1 MGVLTCL
8 IGIVCTS
15 VAAQFYPEEGLL
27 WSPYDLLTAI
37 QMHGGN
43 GARAAVFFAC
53 KWLWL
58 ILLAHDYELPAYA
71 EHSALAFLVS
81 QFGINI
87 AGNAI
92 SGGIDLASLFP
103 KYIDIRRGA
112 IITTV
117 MALPM
122 CPWALLSGATVYISV
137 MSGYATFLG
146 PMTGLMVFDYVLV
159 RKQKMKLSALV
170 SDSDASPRGH
180 WCGQYDGS
188 PDSVYWYWR
197 GVNWRAPVAWVFGV
211 APLFPGFLQSVSTV
225 SVPLGAIHVYYLCFP
240 RRSSPGERVI
250 DHIHPPANSSA
261 DTPS

>member
-1 MGVLTCL
+1 VKSPRISTIKYATC
-8 IGIVCTS
+8 GATS
-15 VAAQFYPEEGLL
+15 TDPQHVRLHPFRRPPGGPDPLPSRRCPRDGHSDVSHRHRLHLGCSTILPEEGLL

-53 KWLWL
+53 ERLGT
-58 ILLAHDYELPAYA
+58 IESDVATVCADYL
-71 EHSALAFLVS
+71 ALAFLVS

-103 KYIDIRRGA
+103 KCIDIRQGA
-112 IITTV
+112 IFTTV

-170 SDSDASPRGH
+170 SD
-180 WCGQYDGS
+180 CGEKGKDTE
-188 PDSVYWYWR
+188 V
-197 GVNWRAPVAWVFGV
+197 
-211 APLFPGFLQSVSTV
+211 VSTTDRPTR
-225 SVPLGAIHVYYLCFP
+225 SIGTGAASIGA
-240 RRSSPGERVI
+240 RQ
-250 DHIHPPANSSA
+250 
-261 DTPS
+261 

>member
-1 MGVLTCL
+1 
-8 IGIVCTS
+8 
-15 VAAQFYPEEGLL
+15 
-27 WSPYDLLTAI
+27 
-37 QMHGGN
+37 MHGGN

-53 KWLWL
+53 ERLGT
-58 ILLAHDYELPAYA
+58 IESDVATVCADYL
-71 EHSALAFLVS
+71 ALAFLVS

-103 KYIDIRRGA
+103 KCIDIRQGA
-112 IITTV
+112 IFTTV

-170 SDSDASPRGH
+170 SD
-180 WCGQYDGS
+180 CGEKGKDTE
-188 PDSVYWYWR
+188 V
-197 GVNWRAPVAWVFGV
+197 
-211 APLFPGFLQSVSTV
+211 VSTTDRPTR
-225 SVPLGAIHVYYLCFP
+225 SIGTGAASIGA
-240 RRSSPGERVI
+240 RQ
-250 DHIHPPANSSA
+250 
-261 DTPS
+261 